1 MRIGFGWLHLS
12 PAEFWSMTI
21 PELVAAADGFMI
33 AQGHNPDKAPHLSR
47 DDIAALE
54 EECRRQGLIGP
65 AAPEAID

>member
-21 PELVAAADGFMI
+21 PELVTAADGF
-33 AQGHNPDKAPHLSR
+33 AVTQGHNPDRGQHLSR

-54 EECRRQGLIGP
+54 GECRRQGLIS
-65 AAPEAID
+65 